1 MCRFESCPDYLK
13 IKKTMK
19 VLDITMKTENGSK
32 SLGFSQ
38 ILVDYITKTERWNY
52 VFDCLVNGHK
62 IDKTNWNY

>member
-1 MCRFESCPDYLK
+1 
-13 IKKTMK
+13 MK
-19 VLDITMKTENGSK
+19 VLDIVMKTKNGSR

-38 ILVDYITKTERWNY
+38 ILIDYITKTKKWNY